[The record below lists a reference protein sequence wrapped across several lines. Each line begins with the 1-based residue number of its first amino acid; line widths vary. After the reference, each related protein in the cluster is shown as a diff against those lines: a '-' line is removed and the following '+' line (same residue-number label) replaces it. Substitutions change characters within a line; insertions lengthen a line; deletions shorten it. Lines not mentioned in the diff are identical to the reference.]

1 MALVSGRISDI
12 RRSVLLL
19 LLQSTQPQ
27 QAFGLRVGISADH
40 QTQVCSALQWRHR
53 MSDKQLRIIAWRL
66 NPSFSPEH
74 SLIKLETELS
84 RFGHLILASWL
95 IRSTLTA
102 GKAVRALRL
111 LICGFVVVNG
121 LCVTAAAGLDSR
133 HHRSVSRAENISS
146 NQASSKNGP
155 PTIGPGTR
163 GISVFW
169 QLGHSSTLSV
179 VSVTSPMFRII
190 FL

>member
-1 MALVSGRISDI
+1 
-12 RRSVLLL
+12 
-19 LLQSTQPQ
+19 
-27 QAFGLRVGISADH
+27 
-40 QTQVCSALQWRHR
+40 

-111 LICGFVVVNG
+111 LICGFVVVT
-121 LCVTAAAGLDSR
+121 LLFSHAFTVEVCYEIVY
-133 HHRSVSRAENISS
+133 EN
-146 NQASSKNGP
+146 Q
-155 PTIGPGTR
+155 
-163 GISVFW
+163 
-169 QLGHSSTLSV
+169 
-179 VSVTSPMFRII
+179 
-190 FL
+190 